1 MCNKVPMA
9 ISIKYLFQVSLQVSQ
24 SRYDKSPTFRDKK
37 KLFLFFFSLLLK
49 EISLSLHSQ

>member
-1 MCNKVPMA
+1 MA